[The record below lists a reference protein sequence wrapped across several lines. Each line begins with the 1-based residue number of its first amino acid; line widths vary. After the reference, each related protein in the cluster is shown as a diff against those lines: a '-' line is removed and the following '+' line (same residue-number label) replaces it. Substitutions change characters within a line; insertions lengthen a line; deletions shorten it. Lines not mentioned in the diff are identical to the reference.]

1 MKIVKKHK
9 NCSAHSERFGIW
21 SGKTLADIA
30 IDINACQVSHGELG
44 GQIVHIKIGNND
56 HDAFIWFEDMQ
67 EVMSLGKKLVRLA
80 DEAQKR
86 SYKADECQ

>member
-30 IDINACQVSHGELG
+30 IDINACQVTHGELG